1 MPQMFD
7 STTRLTVSEGYDLAN
22 QQHYSKRRCRCRCN
36 FLYKKCCSF
45 RVWKVLMV
53 LFLLV
58 IIFALIALLLMRY
71 GPGKTELR
79 SGTDSPGGVGKFSIH
94 NR

>member
-1 MPQMFD
+1 
-7 STTRLTVSEGYDLAN
+7 
-22 QQHYSKRRCRCRCN
+22 
-36 FLYKKCCSF
+36 
-45 RVWKVLMV
+45 MV

-71 GPGKTELR
+71 GPGKRELR
-79 SGTDSPGGVGKFSIH
+79 SGTDSPGGVGKLSIH